1 MKNEQYEAAD
11 ALEAIGFA
19 LSALR
24 AHVCELQ
31 KAYRVEV
38 MREAEAIERA

>member
-11 ALEAIGFA
+11 ALEALGFA

-24 AHVCELQ
+24 EHVCELQ
-31 KAYRVEV
+31 KAHRVEA
-38 MREAEAIERA
+38 MREAEA